1 MVTNQIPRISSRE
14 DHMVFRCCNVMVPI
28 IAHYCATRLE
38 CHVTLVLLRCPSLGL
53 FRNLRYW
60 MTLALRGTPLE
71 ENNSIEHCFTETVN
85 TSLWLYS
92 SSYDMIEIIQKANCP
107 SISFNTPVSANHFWY
122 KSQKHRQGADTKYHS
137 RPWYGFYFF
146 LTHGSSKRH
155 DGRPEN
161 TVKRK
166 GPLKIHDFLAEPC
179 TRMDKE
185 RINWG
190 EESMAPW
197 SGFAIWTSHRC
208 KGDSCLSRLSLRS
221 RSPFA
226 FLHFIKTQTLSFFHE
241 ESKIP

>member
-1 MVTNQIPRISSRE
+1 MVTNQIPRISPRE
-14 DHMVFRCCNVMVPI
+14 DHVVFRCCIVMVPI

-38 CHVTLVLLRCPSLGL
+38 CHVTLVFLRCPSLGL

-137 RPWYGFYFF
+137 RQQA
-146 LTHGSSKRH
+146 T
-155 DGRPEN
+155 
-161 TVKRK
+161 
-166 GPLKIHDFLAEPC
+166 
-179 TRMDKE
+179 
-185 RINWG
+185 
-190 EESMAPW
+190 
-197 SGFAIWTSHRC
+197 
-208 KGDSCLSRLSLRS
+208 SLRLVRFLFLLNPRKFEEAW
-221 RSPFA
+221 RSPGKYC
-226 FLHFIKTQTLSFFHE
+226 KTKRTVENSWFPSWTMHKDGQETD
-241 ESKIP
+241 